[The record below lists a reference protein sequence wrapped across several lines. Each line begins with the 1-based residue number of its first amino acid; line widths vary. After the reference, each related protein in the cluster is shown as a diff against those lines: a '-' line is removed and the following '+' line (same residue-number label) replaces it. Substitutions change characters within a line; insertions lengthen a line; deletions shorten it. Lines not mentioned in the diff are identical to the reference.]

1 MKILFYSHFFKPE
14 TGAGS
19 LRAQYLV
26 NILREMD
33 YSVDVISPHP
43 NYPQKVNYSKLP
55 KLIYKDNE
63 LNVTYLPI
71 FIPEKDS
78 LIKRFL
84 SYMSYTTFSFFY
96 TLFFLKKYD
105 LIISSS
111 PPIFTSYAASLVAK
125 IKRTKF
131 IWDIRDFWPEIGVE
145 LGILKDPLMIKLLYK
160 LESQILKTSTSF
172 IVTSEGSKKYLIK
185 RKIEPQQIYVAY
197 NGADTKI
204 FTPSNEEDIKQ
215 IRKKLNIKDN
225 RLLFTYFGSFN
236 SGMNDIITL
245 ANSLSKLAKLKDRFC
260 IIIIGDGY
268 NKNEFIDI
276 IKDNIDY
283 IDLGTLNG
291 KEISKY
297 VSVCDLSIIPR
308 KSLNN
313 ELGGNIPVKCF
324 ESWACGV
331 PVLLSSD
338 SETEITEIFN
348 ECNAG
353 FLVPP
358 GSIESLTDK
367 MIEIITNNY
376 DLKEMG
382 NRGREL
388 VEKKYDRKIQAF
400 KLIDAVKRSAE

>member
-1 MKILFYSHFFKPE
+1 MNYH
-14 TGAGS
+14 
-19 LRAQYLV
+19 
-26 NILREMD
+26 
-33 YSVDVISPHP
+33 VDVISPHP
-43 NYPQKVNYSKLP
+43 NYPQKSKYNKLS

-96 TLFFLKKYD
+96 SLFFLKKYD

-111 PPIFTSYAASLVAK
+111 PPIFTSFAASLVAK

-145 LGILKDPLMIKLLYK
+145 LGILKDPLMIKILYR
-160 LESQILKTSTSF
+160 LERKILKSSTSF
-172 IVTSEGSKKYLIK
+172 IVTSERSKNYLIK
-185 RKIEPQQIYVAY
+185 REIDSDSIYVAY

-204 FTPSNEEDIKQ
+204 FKPSSIDEIKK
-215 IRKKLNIKDN
+215 IRNKIKIGEN
-225 RLLFTYFGSFN
+225 RLLLTYFGSFN
-236 SGMNDIITL
+236 SGMNDIFTL
-245 ANSLSKLAKLKDRFC
+245 ANSLSKLDKFKDQFC
-260 IIIIGDGY
+260 FILIGDGY
-268 NKNEFIDI
+268 NKKEFLEI
-276 IKDNIDY
+276 IGNNIDF
-283 IDLGTLNG
+283 IDLGTLYG
-291 KEISKY
+291 EEISKY
-297 VSVCDLSIIPR
+297 LSACDLSIIPR

-313 ELGGNIPVKCF
+313 DLGGNIPVKCF

-338 SETEITEIFN
+338 SETEITQIFK

-358 GSIESLTDK
+358 SSTESLSDK
-367 MIEIITNNY
+367 LIEIITGNY

-388 VEKKYDRKIQAF
+388 VEKKYDRKIQAY
-400 KLIDAVKRSAE
+400 KLVDAVKRSLE